1 VDRKNIKKILVVIPH
16 RGIGDII
23 FHLPLLRSLKER
35 FKTKLYIISN
45 QNNKAKEILYKEN
58 LIKKIIYLNFN
69 RGSFMNYILNFF
81 ILKKNINNFKA
92 DLTILTDPS
101 KRLVI
106 PLFFSNSKNKI
117 YSGVNTFMDFISNKK
132 HYRKNFLAKNLDIL
146 MTFLKINN
154 ARNNYK
160 LNFISNNKDIVKYK
174 KLKKPWFFINIDS
187 HHNHNNWDLIFF
199 NKIIKKL
206 QKKTIFINTSPKN
219 IKLINSLK
227 IEPLKKNIIIT
238 SMLSIKQLMKIIY
251 NCELIIGNETGP
263 ICLASALNKK
273 VISIYNEN
281 YSKPESSIISSSNLS
296 LNATKLGNKKVL
308 SSILKVI

>member
-23 FHLPLLRSLKER
+23 FHLPLLRSLKEN

-69 RGSFMNYILNFF
+69 RGNFMNYVLNFF
-81 ILKKNINNFKA
+81 ILKKNIDNFKA

-117 YSGVNTFMDFISNKK
+117 YSGINTFMDFISNKK
-132 HYRKNFLAKNLDIL
+132 QYRKNFLAKNLDIL

-154 ARNNYK
+154 TRNNYK
-160 LNFISNNKDIVKYK
+160 LSFTSSNKDIVKYK
-174 KLKKPWFFINIDS
+174 KFKKPWFFINIDS

-238 SMLSIKQLMKIIY
+238 SMLSIKQLIKIIY

-308 SSILKVI
+308 NSILKVI

>member
-1 VDRKNIKKILVVIPH
+1 MDRKNIKKILVVIPH

-23 FHLPLLRSLKER
+23 FHLPLLRSLKEN

-69 RGSFMNYILNFF
+69 RGNFMNYVLNFF
-81 ILKKNINNFKA
+81 ILKKNIDNFKA

-117 YSGVNTFMDFISNKK
+117 YSGINTFMDFISNKK
-132 HYRKNFLAKNLDIL
+132 QYRKNFLAKNLDIL

-154 ARNNYK
+154 TRNNYK
-160 LNFISNNKDIVKYK
+160 LSFTSSNKDIVKYK
-174 KLKKPWFFINIDS
+174 KFKKPWFFINIDS

-238 SMLSIKQLMKIIY
+238 SMLSIKQLIKIIY

-308 SSILKVI
+308 NSILKVI